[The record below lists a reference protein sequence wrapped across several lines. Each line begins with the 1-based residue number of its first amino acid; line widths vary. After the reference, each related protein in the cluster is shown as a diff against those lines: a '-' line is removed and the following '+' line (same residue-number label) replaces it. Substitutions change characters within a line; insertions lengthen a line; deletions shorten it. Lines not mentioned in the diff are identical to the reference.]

1 MSLTAHADPH
11 RVGFGDDVAMSAGLV
26 RWSASGVPRPCGDA
40 LGDPL
45 TGVHAA
51 VAAAAGLW
59 AGGRH
64 RIELSLHE
72 VARSLVG
79 PVPDAPVRWDQDRWL
94 VEAEPG
100 WVPVRPPQARPAGG
114 RARPS
119 GADNETILVRLDSAA
134 GVVAVPALRRSS
146 SPG

>member
-1 MSLTAHADPH
+1 MSITAHPDPH
-11 RVGFGDDVAMSAGLV
+11 RVGFGDDAAMSAGLV
-26 RWSASGVPRPCGDA
+26 RWSPTGAPVPCGDA

-45 TGVHAA
+45 TGLHAA

-79 PVPDAPVRWDQDRWL
+79 PVPDALVHPDGGGWL
-94 VEAEPG
+94 VEAEHG
-100 WVPVRPPQARPAGG
+100 WVPVRAPQARPATG
-114 RARPS
+114 RARPL
-119 GADNETILVRLDSAA
+119 GADTR
-134 GVVAVPALRRSS
+134 AVLRRFTT
-146 SPG
+146 